1 VSIMPLNTA
10 ENGPAVPLGEPP
22 DARPVGLAE
31 ASEQWLSQ
39 IRRAVRADGVQPD
52 EMQII
57 AATFQ
62 AVKMEIRAAI
72 ARQSA
77 GGAGVPGAPAVPGQQ
92 GPSTETQDYGTA
104 QGAEPMEA

>member
-1 VSIMPLNTA
+1 
-10 ENGPAVPLGEPP
+10 
-22 DARPVGLAE
+22 
-31 ASEQWLSQ
+31 
-39 IRRAVRADGVQPD
+39 
-52 EMQII
+52 
-57 AATFQ
+57 
-62 AVKMEIRAAI
+62 MEIRAAI